1 MRGGGFVDPGRI
13 VTQDQA
19 ERQAEEF
26 LAQAPS
32 VPPSELRRQVM
43 SACLSLSTEACAL
56 FDAVE
61 SDDITIDTARRLI
74 GMARTVDQIALGIRT
89 IVLTEDRAR
98 PRPAG

>member
-1 MRGGGFVDPGRI
+1 VRGGGFVYPGSI
-13 VTQDQA
+13 VAQGQA

-26 LAQAPS
+26 LESAPGS
-32 VPPSELRRQVM
+32 PPSELRRQVM
-43 SACLSLSTEACAL
+43 SACLKLSTDACSL

-61 SDDITIDTARRLI
+61 AEAITIAVARHMI

-89 IVLTEDRAR
+89 IVLTEDHAR